1 MTSGAKNVG
10 SRRHA
15 AMANTPNVRGSL
27 RPEEFEMHDEAS
39 FEVDH
44 AGVLSSGDGGLDFHK
59 LDEWTEVKRPREVGV
74 HWWKRGKKQCLVASG
89 KCRLCFD
96 SFHRDDKAPSKSL
109 TLRVGS
115 TTASD
120 CVSDRLYLAARQ
132 GCRSTL
138 CFSEP
143 KRGDVVSTSSDS
155 RPVGT
160 GTAPLSALSL
170 WPCLRQAAPC
180 RTSA

>member
-1 MTSGAKNVG
+1 MTK
-10 SRRHA
+10 RH
-15 AMANTPNVRGSL
+15 V
-27 RPEEFEMHDEAS
+27 
-39 FEVDH
+39 EVDH

-96 SFHRDDKAPSKSL
+96 FHRDHKAPSKSL
-109 TLRVGS
+109 TLGVGS

-132 GCRSTL
+132 GCRPTL
-138 CFSEP
+138 MLLGAE
-143 KRGDVVSTSSDS
+143 KRRCRLDVL
-155 RPVGT
+155 G
-160 GTAPLSALSL
+160 L
-170 WPCLRQAAPC
+170 APC
-180 RTSA
+180 RDWDCPPVRLVSLAVPGTSSAL